1 MTPEEAKQIL
11 ERVQSLPYIV
21 RRYEM
26 EGGLRQYWQCKTN
39 PSHCDWCAVA
49 ETAEDARR
57 EVEKNPRS
65 LKQGCGAEGLRHN
78 MVAMGVFSPPEDF
91 S

>member
-1 MTPEEAKQIL
+1 MTPEQAREVLKHAELTPI
-11 ERVQSLPYIV
+11 RA
-21 RRYEM
+21 RRYEL
-26 EGGLRQYWQCKTN
+26 EGGLMQYWQCKTN

-65 LKQGCGAEGLRHN
+65 LKQGCGAEGLRHT
-78 MVAMGVFSPPEDF
+78 MVAMGVFSPPGDF